1 MLVWTVYVSFI
12 GAAALFAPMPS
23 LGNSENYTLTTSSG
37 VTTAV
42 AAPTESLASYAESL
56 QRRRRAST
64 NNPMAFRVGV
74 AFGDDSG
81 LLLGVDIRVPSISI
95 GAGWTGRLDFDV
107 FSLGG
112 DDTNIG
118 IILNQ
123 ISSPDGQVY
132 YGFGLGV
139 VAGDDGGLGIKLLI
153 GTTLTEK
160 TDIEFN
166 AILHDDVTAA
176 IVFRLRM

>member
-1 MLVWTVYVSFI
+1 MNWRIGSIML
-12 GAAALFAPMPS
+12 GAAALFTPIPS
-23 LGNSENYTLTTSSG
+23 LANSENYTLTASSA
-37 VTTAV
+37 VSTAV

-56 QRRRRAST
+56 AQRRRRAST
-64 NNPMAFRVGV
+64 INPMAFRLGV

-81 LLLGVDIRVPSISI
+81 LLVGVDIGVPSISI

-153 GTTLTEK
+153 GKTLTEK

-176 IVFRLRM
+176 IVFRLHM